1 MTGHPQ
7 AHSGNTTVGGGSW
20 TGDGA
25 LKPSPYQ
32 GDLIAS
38 RLSAPTT
45 LNNLAHHRAGAGE
58 PLVLLHGVGESAV
71 GWQPVHQALSDA
83 YDVIAFDLPGFGHS
97 PALPPGVTP
106 TAAALADAVEQE
118 LDRLGVAQFHV
129 AGYSLGARVALE
141 LATRGRTL
149 SVIAIAPDG
158 LGTPLERL
166 HQAAALLTG
175 RTLAMLLAP
184 IARPLTATG
193 AGRSLFFAMERSR
206 PWQLPADDAG
216 QLLLDFAQAPGYLET
231 VQATMFDVP
240 TGLERITC
248 PVLLMQGTADP
259 LVSLQ
264 SPRFLAFVRH
274 AQMQWLPGLSHVPI
288 SDDPHL
294 VAAIM
299 LRFLKTATQE
309 QEHGRRL
316 PAQQRSR
323 GSSPITTPARA
334 TP

>member
-7 AHSGNTTVGGGSW
+7 AHLGNGAAGGGSW

-38 RLSAPTT
+38 RLPAPT

-71 GWQPVHQALSDA
+71 GWQPVHQALSDD
-83 YDVIAFDLPGFGHS
+83 YDVIAFDFPGFGHS

-106 TAAALADAVEQE
+106 TAAALADAVERE
-118 LDRLGVAQFHV
+118 LDRLGVVQFHV

-141 LATRGRTL
+141 LATRGRTR

-175 RTLAMLLAP
+175 RTLATLLAP
-184 IARPLTATG
+184 IAGPLTATG

-206 PWQLPADDAG
+206 PWQLPAEDAR

-231 VQATMFDVP
+231 VQATMVDVP

-288 SDDPHL
+288 SDDPRL
-294 VAAIM
+294 VASLM
-299 LRFLKTATQE
+299 LRFLK
-309 QEHGRRL
+309 
-316 PAQQRSR
+316 
-323 GSSPITTPARA
+323 
-334 TP
+334 

>member
-1 MTGHPQ
+1 VRP
-7 AHSGNTTVGGGSW
+7 AVGVGQ
-20 TGDGA
+20 GDGA
-25 LKPSPYQ
+25 LEPFPYR

-38 RLSAPTT
+38 RVPAPT

-71 GWQPVHQALSDA
+71 GWQPVHQALSDD

-97 PALPPGVTP
+97 PALPPGVVP
-106 TAAALADAVEQE
+106 TAAALADAVERE

-166 HQAAALLTG
+166 HQAAALMAG

-216 QLLLDFAQAPGYLET
+216 QLLLDFAQVPGYLET
-231 VQATMFDVP
+231 VQATMVDVP
-240 TGLERITC
+240 TRLKRITC
-248 PVLLMQGTADP
+248 PVLLLQGTADP

-264 SPRFLAFVRH
+264 SPRFLAFIRH
-274 AQMQWLPGLSHVPI
+274 AQLRWLPGLSHVPI
-288 SDDPHL
+288 SDDPRL
-294 VAAIM
+294 VATIM
-299 LRFLKTATQE
+299 LRFLKTATE
-309 QEHGRRL
+309 NSEHGRRL
-316 PAQQRSR
+316 PAQLRSPV
-323 GSSPITTPARA
+323 S
-334 TP
+334 